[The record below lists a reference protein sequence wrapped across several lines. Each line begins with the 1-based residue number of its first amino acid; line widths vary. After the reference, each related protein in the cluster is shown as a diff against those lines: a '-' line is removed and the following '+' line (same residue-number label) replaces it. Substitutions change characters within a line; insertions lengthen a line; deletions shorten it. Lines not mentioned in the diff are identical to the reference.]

1 MLVTALMGSP
11 RKGGNTEFFTQVAL
25 DELERQGIS
34 TQMIYLADKK
44 IAPCKA
50 CYNCI
55 ENKACVI
62 EDDFQ
67 EVFDAL
73 VASDGILLSTPV
85 YHASMTPELKCVLD
99 RAGFSGR
106 WAANQ
111 MKEKGASYDWGGT
124 VFSGKVAAPLA
135 VARRAGQDF
144 AYAQLCMWLAVN
156 DFIIAGSTYWNIGM
170 AGKGG
175 AFDAA
180 EDKEGISTII
190 HTAQNMAHTIKQ
202 LKK

>member
-1 MLVTALMGSP
+1 MLVTAIMGSP
-11 RKGGNTEFFTQVAL
+11 RMGGNTEYFTKIAL
-25 DELERQGIS
+25 EELERQGIS
-34 TQMIYLADKK
+34 TQMISIADKK
-44 IAPCKA
+44 IAPCRA
-50 CYNCI
+50 CYECVK
-55 ENKACVI
+55 NKCCTI

-73 VASDGILLSTPV
+73 ILSDGIILSTPV
-85 YHASMTPELKCVLD
+85 YHASMTPELKCLLD

-106 WAANQ
+106 WAANK
-111 MKEKGASYDWGGT
+111 MKEKDSNYDWGGT

-156 DFIIAGSTYWNIGM
+156 DFLITGSTYWNIGM

-175 AFDAA
+175 AFDAS

-190 HTAQNMAHTIKQ
+190 HTAQNMAHIIKQ